1 MCGVL
6 LYIRIEVYNVKN
18 TAQIMRELREDH
30 DLKQADVAKVL
41 SVSQQYYSKYETGQN
56 ELPVRHL
63 ITLAKFYNIS
73 ADYLLGIT
81 DFSTAIQNANPDT
94 PMKKLINDIS
104 ELNDTSL
111 AAVRDYVDLLQL
123 REQYD
128 KNKNF

>member
-1 MCGVL
+1 MS
-6 LYIRIEVYNVKN
+6 
-18 TAQIMRELREDH
+18 ELREDH
-30 DLKQADVAKVL
+30 DLKQSDIAKIL

-73 ADYLLGIT
+73 ADYLLGIS
-81 DFSTAIQNANPDT
+81 DFSTAMQNMKSDT

-104 ELNDTSL
+104 ELNNKSK
-111 AAVRDYVDLLQL
+111 AAVRDYVDLLKL

-128 KNKNF
+128 KTNS

>member
-1 MCGVL
+1 M
-6 LYIRIEVYNVKN
+6 KN

-30 DLKQADVAKVL
+30 DLKQSDIAKVL

-81 DFSTAIQNANPDT
+81 DFSTAMQNANPDT

-104 ELNDTSL
+104 ELNDTSI